1 MSTQALR
8 PWTELVRLHP
18 DVEAGELT
26 EAMFAIDLGAV
37 AAGDPNVPIVNRD
50 PEAFFRATYLTADLR
65 RILQE
70 VLASLAGKAGY
81 NRVLK
86 LRTPFGGG
94 KSHTLAALLHAARS
108 RPALKASAG
117 QWASIHPHVAEK
129 AEPYGQAKVLK
140 LDDIPDPG
148 PVSVAVFDGEKFDAR
163 TGKVVEVV
171 GQAASLSDQ
180 QASSRQ
186 HIRTMWGWLA
196 WQIDPK
202 RAFPIVADHD
212 RDQVSPGGDVI
223 KEMLTT
229 GASGRPVLL
238 LLDEVLKYMER
249 AGAVAV
255 LDSTL
260 QRQAK
265 DFFQNLT
272 VEVAGSTNA
281 VLVYSLT
288 WSAREAGGNVALLSE
303 IDKIAA
309 RVDQLREPVS
319 GDEILP
325 VLQRRLLGGPPPES
339 LALEVANAYSE
350 VVTHMRQADADTPS
364 ARREAEEEGI
374 RLRDRMKAAYPF
386 HPALIDVMKE
396 RWTSLDAFQRTR
408 GALRFLATCLH
419 SLKAEGGARPLL
431 GPADIPLKSADV
443 RLKMLKE
450 LGAQGDF
457 DPVLTADI
465 EGPNARAKQIDE
477 RLARETPALASVR
490 PAARLATAIFAYS
503 FGGLRREVS
512 GESETLPPGVT
523 EAELLASCVGPDL
536 DNITARAVL
545 AELRNKCLF
554 LHHDGVRY
562 CFKKEPNVTKLIEDA
577 EQEVARKPEEIRQN
591 IRELL
596 GERLKGHPGAIIW
609 PEKSLDLPDREPRFL
624 AGYLPLEFAA
634 LSKAEQE
641 AQAVELL
648 TRYGDGPRRYR
659 NGVGLAVPDKR
670 QVEPLRRAVQY
681 LMAIARVEEK
691 KRQHRL
697 TKDQLEQL
705 KERRGTES
713 AAAESALRNL
723 YAAVW
728 LPRVEENGRICL
740 ERIEVGGR
748 PLQATGVHER
758 VMELLTA
765 MGIKRVYDTLAPR
778 KIIERVR
785 LGEPIAPGELPRLG
799 VRTSDVRDAF
809 FEVIEPPRL
818 SSDVPLRAAI
828 ARGIAERVFGYT
840 TVGQA
845 AGLPAIVGQAAGLPA
860 AAGGRFQVSPDRVL
874 IGRQVA
880 DDEIDLDTGFLML
893 PSAIPAPAQPLVTT
907 PATDDAAT
915 TTGVPAAGGEGTGP
929 AVTPPSDQAQR
940 VVSLRFKATREQVF
954 KAFRAIANLAD
965 KADDGRITISVEATS
980 EAGFDKSWLRNAV
993 EGPLDEAEVDV
1004 P

>member
-1 MSTQALR
+1 MSTHALR

-18 DVEAGELT
+18 DVESGELT
-26 EAMFAIDLGAV
+26 EALFAIDLGAI
-37 AAGDPNVPIVNRD
+37 AAGDPNVPVVNRD

-94 KSHTLAALLHAARS
+94 KSHTLAALLHTARARS
-108 RPALKASAG
+108 ALKASAG
-117 QWASIHPHVAEK
+117 QWAGIHPHVAEK
-129 AEPYGQAKVLK
+129 AEPYGQAAVLK
-140 LDDIPDPG
+140 LDDLPDPG
-148 PVSVAVFDGEKFDAR
+148 PVAVAVFDGEKFDAR
-163 TGKVVEVV
+163 TGKVVEG
-171 GQAASLSDQ
+171 GQT
-180 QASSRQ
+180 
-186 HIRTMWGWLA
+186 IRTMWGWLA

-202 RAFPIVADHD
+202 KAFPIVADHD
-212 RDQVSPGGDVI
+212 HDQVSPGGDVI
-223 KEMLTT
+223 KEILTT

-272 VEVAGSTNA
+272 VEVAGSANA
-281 VLVYSLT
+281 VLVYALT

-319 GDEILP
+319 GDEVLP
-325 VLQRRLLGGPPPES
+325 VLQRRLLGGPPPEGV
-339 LALEVANAYSE
+339 ALEVANAYSE
-350 VVTHMRQADADTPS
+350 VVTHMRQADADTQS
-364 ARREAEEEGI
+364 ARREAEEDGV
-374 RLRDRMKAAYPF
+374 RLRDRMRAAYPF

-443 RLKMLKE
+443 RMKMLKE
-450 LGAQGDF
+450 LGAQNDF
-457 DPVLTADI
+457 DAVLTADI
-465 EGPNARAKQIDE
+465 EGPNARVKQVDE

-554 LHHDGVRY
+554 LHYDGVHY
-562 CFKKEPNVTKLIEDA
+562 CFRKEPNVTKLVEDA

-624 AGYLPLEFAA
+624 VGYLPLEFAA
-634 LSKAEQE
+634 LSKSEQE
-641 AQAVELL
+641 GQAIELL

-670 QVEPLRRAVQY
+670 QVEPLRRAVRY
-681 LMAIARVEEK
+681 LMAIGRVEEK

-705 KERRGTES
+705 KERRGTEG

-728 LPRVEENGRICL
+728 LPRVEEGGRL
-740 ERIEVGGR
+740 SVERIEVGGR

-778 KIIERVR
+778 KILERVR
-785 LGEPIAPGELPRLG
+785 LGEPTAAGEPPRLG
-799 VRTSDVRDAF
+799 MRTSDVRDAF

-818 SSDVPLRAAI
+818 SSEAPLRTAV
-828 ARGIAERVFGYT
+828 ARGVAERAFGYT
-840 TVGQA
+840 SGA
-845 AGLPAIVGQAAGLPA
+845 MPALGTDDK
-860 AAGGRFQVSPDRVL
+860 FQVSPDRVL

-880 DDEIDLDTGFLML
+880 DDEIDLDTGFLIMPL
-893 PSAIPAPAQPLVTT
+893 AVPEPAAPAQPVIPTPAPGGASTSVGVPTPAGGGAAGAAVTT
-907 PATDDAAT
+907 
-915 TTGVPAAGGEGTGP
+915 VP
-929 AVTPPSDQAQR
+929 DQAQHL
-940 VVSLRFKATREQVF
+940 VSLCFKATREQVF
-954 KAFRAIANLAD
+954 KVFPAIANLAD
-965 KADDGRITISVEATS
+965 KADGGCITISIEATS

-993 EGPLDEAEVDV
+993 GEPLDEADIE
-1004 P
+1004 PNQPRT